1 MTTRTLYVA
10 EPRALWLARPP
21 VVVDCSVLAALL
33 FAEPQAD
40 DAAALLQRRAL
51 HAPSLLPYELA
62 SVALKKLRAGASPVE
77 IDTALTDFA
86 EQRIELHPV
95 PPAAV
100 TALAA
105 QHGLSAYDAAYLWL
119 AAELRAPL
127 LTFDQRLARAAQ
139 QQLGRTDSNP

>member
-1 MTTRTLYVA
+1 MTPRTLYVA
-10 EPRALWLARPP
+10 EPRAVWLARPP

-40 DAAALLQRRAL
+40 DAAALLRQRAV

-62 SVALKKLRAGASPVE
+62 SVARKKQRAGASALE

-86 EQRIELHPV
+86 QQRIELHPV

-100 TALAA
+100 IALAA
-105 QHGLSAYDAAYLWL
+105 PHGLSTYDAAYLWL

-139 QQLGRTDSNP
+139 QHLGRTD